1 MATNKKVLVAG
12 FFDLLHS
19 GHIRFLEEAS
29 QLGDVYV
36 SLGTDDNSVA
46 SKSKIPL
53 CSEEERKYMLEAL
66 RFVKEVEIS
75 WEKIGC
81 SSVQQ
86 DP

>member
-53 CSEEERKYMLEAL
+53 CSAEERKYMLEAL

-86 DP
+86 GP